1 MASPHCSSVQELSAH
16 LDGELSVPARVA
28 LEAHLAGCPAC
39 TARLA
44 ELRAVGVALRQRF
57 EVQAEAADMSGFAAS
72 VLARIRPYRPSLSE
86 RLSVGWQEW
95 RAHRPGTLWGG
106 GGFALAAAALLAVV
120 LFPRAPLQEA
130 VADGSRQHPTLESV
144 STDEQSH
151 IAPVV
156 LKTEGGD
163 AIIWLVDHPDR
174 PSLSLG
180 RDASVPEVAPAAPVR
195 PKGGEL

>member
-1 MASPHCSSVQELSAH
+1 MAVQHCTSVQELSAH
-16 LDGELSVPARVA
+16 LDGELSPQARVS
-28 LEAHLAGCPAC
+28 LEAHLQSCPGCA
-39 TARLA
+39 AKLA
-44 ELRAVGVALRQRF
+44 ELSAVGEVLRRRF
-57 EVQAEAADMSGFAAS
+57 EAQAEARDFSGFSAA
-72 VLARIRPYRPSLSE
+72 VLARLHPYRPSLGE
-86 RLSVGWQEW
+86 RLSVGWEEW
-95 RAHRPGTLWGG
+95 KRHRAGSLWGG
-106 GGFALAAAALLAVV
+106 LAVAAAALLAVFA
-120 LFPRAPLQEA
+120 LPR
-130 VADGSRQHPTLESV
+130 LESPPALEGALHPSLQAV

-180 RDASVPEVAPAAPVR
+180 TDASVPDVTPPPPAR

>member
-1 MASPHCSSVQELSAH
+1 MAVPHCTSVQELSAH
-16 LDGELSVPARVA
+16 LDGELSPAARVA
-28 LEAHLAGCPAC
+28 LEAHLVGCLAC

-44 ELRAVGVALRQRF
+44 ELRAVGAALRRRL
-57 EVQAEAADMSGFAAS
+57 EAKAEARDMSGFAAS
-72 VLARIRPYRPSLSE
+72 VLSRLTPSRPPLGE
-86 RLSVGWQEW
+86 RLSVAWEEW
-95 RAHRPGTLWGG
+95 RTHRPGTVFGG
-106 GGFALAAAALLAVV
+106 LGLTLAAVLALFL
-120 LFPRAPLQEA
+120 LPQRPAPEA
-130 VADGSRQHPTLESV
+130 VAESGRLNPTVEAV

-180 RDASVPEVAPAAPVR
+180 TDASVPDVTPPSPAR

>member
-1 MASPHCSSVQELSAH
+1 MSDPHCTSVQELSAH
-16 LDGELSVPARVA
+16 LDGELSVSARVA

-39 TARLA
+39 RARLA
-44 ELRAVGVALRQRF
+44 ELRAVGVALRRRF
-57 EVQAEAADMSGFAAS
+57 ETQAEARDFSGFAAS
-72 VLARIRPYRPSLSE
+72 VLARLQPYRPPLAE
-86 RLSVGWQEW
+86 RLSVAWEEW
-95 RAHRPGTLWGG
+95 KTHRPGTGLGG
-106 GGFALAAAALLAVV
+106 LGLIAAAVVAVLL
-120 LFPRAPLQEA
+120 LPQPPRPGA
-130 VADGSRQHPTLESV
+130 VADTGRQGPSLEAV

-180 RDASVPEVAPAAPVR
+180 TDASVPEVTPPAAVR
-195 PKGGEL
+195 PKGGQL

>member
-1 MASPHCSSVQELSAH
+1 MAVHHCTSVQELSAH
-16 LDGELSVPARVA
+16 LDGELSPGARVA
-28 LEAHLAGCPAC
+28 VEAALASCLAC
-39 TARLA
+39 SARLA
-44 ELRAVGVALRQRF
+44 ELRALGVLLRRRF
-57 EVQAEAADMSGFAAS
+57 EAHAEATDMSGFAAS
-72 VLARIRPYRPSLSE
+72 VLSRLQPYRPPLGE
-86 RLSVGWQEW
+86 RLSVAWEEW
-95 RAHRPGTLWGG
+95 RTHRPGAVFGG
-106 GGFALAAAALLAVV
+106 LGLTAAAVLAV
-120 LFPRAPLQEA
+120 LLLPQAPRPEA
-130 VADGSRQHPTLESV
+130 VADTGRLHPTVETV

-180 RDASVPEVAPAAPVR
+180 TDASVPEVTPPAR

>member
-1 MASPHCSSVQELSAH
+1 M
-16 LDGELSVPARVA
+16 
-28 LEAHLAGCPAC
+28 
-39 TARLA
+39 
-44 ELRAVGVALRQRF
+44 
-57 EVQAEAADMSGFAAS
+57 
-72 VLARIRPYRPSLSE
+72 PYRPSLGE
-86 RLSVGWQEW
+86 RLSVGWEEW
-95 RAHRPGTLWGG
+95 KRHRVGSLWGG
-106 GGFALAAAALLAVV
+106 FAVLAAVLLAVFA
-120 LFPRAPLQEA
+120 LPRAHGPQPLAEI
-130 VADGSRQHPTLESV
+130 GLHPSLETV

-180 RDASVPEVAPAAPVR
+180 TDASVPDVAPPAPAR

>member
-16 LDGELSVPARVA
+16 LDGELSAAARVA
-28 LEAHLAGCPAC
+28 LQAHLAGCPAC

-44 ELRAVGVALRQRF
+44 DLRAVGVALRRRF
-57 EVQAEAADMSGFAAS
+57 EVQAEATDMSGFAAG

-86 RLSVGWQEW
+86 RLSVGWEEW
-95 RAHRPGTLWGG
+95 RAHRAGTLFGG
-106 GGFALAAAALLAVV
+106 GGLALAAAALLAV
-120 LFPRAPLQEA
+120 LMLPRAPLPEA
-130 VADGSRQHPTLESV
+130 VAEGGRLHPSLESV

-180 RDASVPEVAPAAPVR
+180 SDASVPDVTPPAPVR
-195 PKGGEL
+195 PKSGEL

>member
-1 MASPHCSSVQELSAH
+1 MASPHCTSVQMSAH
-16 LDGELSVPARVA
+16 LDGELSPAERVA

-39 TARLA
+39 TAQMA
-44 ELRAVGVALRQRF
+44 ALRAVGAALRRRF
-57 EVQAEAADMSGFAAS
+57 EAQADAVDFSGFTAA
-72 VLARIRPYRPSLSE
+72 VLGRLKPYRPPLGE
-86 RLSVGWQEW
+86 RLSVAWEEW
-95 RAHRPGTLWGG
+95 RRHRPGTLF
-106 GGFALAAAALLAVV
+106 GGFGLTAAAVLAV
-120 LFPRAPLQEA
+120 LLLPRAPTPEA
-130 VADGSRQHPTLESV
+130 VVDGGRQHPTLEAV

-180 RDASVPEVAPAAPVR
+180 TDASVPEVTQPPAAR

>member
-1 MASPHCSSVQELSAH
+1 MSLPNCTPVQALSAH
-16 LDGELSVPARVA
+16 LDGELSPSARQA
-28 LEAHLAGCPAC
+28 LEGHLASCPSCA
-39 TARLA
+39 ARLEA
-44 ELRAVGVALRQRF
+44 LRAVSEAVRRRLEAK
-57 EVQAEAADMSGFAAS
+57 AEAADFTGFAAA
-72 VLARIRPYRPSLSE
+72 VLSRLEPHRPSVPE
-86 RLSVGWQEW
+86 RLRVGWQEW
-95 RAHRPGTLWGG
+95 RMHRAGSLWA
-106 GGFALAAAALLAVV
+106 GFAVAAALLVAVFA
-120 LFPRAPLQEA
+120 LPSARGPEPLVAGSLHPSLEA
-130 VADGSRQHPTLESV
+130 V

-180 RDASVPEVAPAAPVR
+180 RDASVPDVAPSAPVR

>member
-1 MASPHCSSVQELSAH
+1 MDVHHCTSVQALSAH
-16 LDGELSVPARVA
+16 LDGELPSAARVA
-28 LEAHLAGCPAC
+28 LEAHLARCPAC

-44 ELRAVGVALRQRF
+44 ELRAVGVVLRRRI
-57 EVQAEAADMSGFAAS
+57 EAQAEARDMSGFAAS
-72 VLARIRPYRPSLSE
+72 VLSRLKPYRPPLGE
-86 RLSVGWQEW
+86 RLSVAWEEW
-95 RAHRPGTLWGG
+95 WTHRPGTLFGG
-106 GGFALAAAALLAVV
+106 LGLTAAALLALV
-120 LFPRAPLQEA
+120 LLPVQSPRPEA
-130 VADGSRQHPTLESV
+130 VADVGRLNPTLESV

-180 RDASVPEVAPAAPVR
+180 TDASVPEVAPPAPAR

>member
-1 MASPHCSSVQELSAH
+1 MASLHCTSVQELSAH
-16 LDGELSVPARVA
+16 LDGELSPAARQTLEVHLA
-28 LEAHLAGCPAC
+28 SCQACAKRLEA
-39 TARLA
+39 
-44 ELRAVGVALRQRF
+44 LRAVGEALRRRF
-57 EVQAEAADMSGFAAS
+57 EAKAEATDFSGFAAA
-72 VLARIRPYRPSLSE
+72 VLSRLQPHRPSLPE
-86 RLSVGWQEW
+86 RLRVGWEEW
-95 RAHRPGTLWGG
+95 RTHRAGGLWS
-106 GGFALAAAALLAVV
+106 GFAVAAALLVV
-120 LFPRAPLQEA
+120 VFALPSARGPEPVATGSLHPSLEA
-130 VADGSRQHPTLESV
+130 V

-180 RDASVPEVAPAAPVR
+180 TDASVPDVAPAATVR

>member
-1 MASPHCSSVQELSAH
+1 MAVQHCTSVQELSAH
-16 LDGELSVPARVA
+16 LDGELSPQARVA
-28 LEAHLAGCPAC
+28 LEAHLASCPGCG
-39 TARLA
+39 ARLA
-44 ELRAVGVALRQRF
+44 ELRAVGEVLRRRF
-57 EVQAEAADMSGFAAS
+57 EVQAEAQDFSGFTAA
-72 VLARIRPYRPSLSE
+72 VLARVKPYRPSLGE
-86 RLSVGWQEW
+86 RLSVGFEEW
-95 RAHRPGTLWGG
+95 RRHRAGSLWS
-106 GGFALAAAALLAVV
+106 GFAVLAAVLLAIFA
-120 LFPRAPLQEA
+120 LPQLQGPSEA
-130 VADGSRQHPTLESV
+130 GLHPTLEAV

-180 RDASVPEVAPAAPVR
+180 TDASVPEVAPPAPAR

>member
-1 MASPHCSSVQELSAH
+1 MDVHHCTAVQLSEH
-16 LDGELSVPARVA
+16 LDGELPSSARVA
-28 LEAHLAGCPAC
+28 LEAHLAGCPSC

-44 ELRAVGVALRQRF
+44 ELRAVGIALRRHIDAQVEKR
-57 EVQAEAADMSGFAAS
+57 DMSGFAAS
-72 VLARIRPYRPSLSE
+72 VLSRLQPYRPPLGE
-86 RLSVGWQEW
+86 RLGVAWEEW
-95 RAHRPGTLWGG
+95 RTHRPGTLFGG
-106 GGFALAAAALLAVV
+106 LGLTAAAVVALLLLPVQS
-120 LFPRAPLQEA
+120 PQPEA
-130 VADGSRQHPTLESV
+130 VAEVGRLNPTLESV

-180 RDASVPEVAPAAPVR
+180 TDASVPEVAPPAPAR

>member
-1 MASPHCSSVQELSAH
+1 MATLPCTSVQELSAH
-16 LDGELSVPARVA
+16 LDGELSPSARQT
-28 LEAHLAGCPAC
+28 LEAHLASCPDCA
-39 TARLA
+39 ARLVA
-44 ELRAVGVALRQRF
+44 MRTVGEALRRRF
-57 EVQAEAADMSGFAAS
+57 EVTAEATDFSGFSAA
-72 VLARIRPYRPSLSE
+72 VLARLQPHRPSLGE
-86 RLSVGWQEW
+86 RIRVSWEEW
-95 RAHRPGTLWGG
+95 RTHRGG
-106 GGFALAAAALLAVV
+106 SLFGGLAVAGALLFALLA
-120 LFPRAPLQEA
+120 LPSSQGPTPL
-130 VADGSRQHPTLESV
+130 VAGSLHPALQSV

-180 RDASVPEVAPAAPVR
+180 SDASVPDVAPPAPVR

>member
-1 MASPHCSSVQELSAH
+1 MSVPHCTSVQLSAH
-16 LDGELSVPARVA
+16 LDGELSPTARVA
-28 LEAHLAGCPAC
+28 LEAHLASCPPC

-44 ELRAVGVALRQRF
+44 GLRAVGVALRRRF
-57 EVQAEAADMSGFAAS
+57 EAEAEARDMSGFAAS
-72 VLARIRPYRPSLSE
+72 VLSRLKPYRPSLGE
-86 RLSVGWQEW
+86 RLGVAWEEW
-95 RAHRPGTLWGG
+95 RTHRPATLFGG
-106 GGFALAAAALLAVV
+106 LGLSAAAILAV
-120 LFPRAPLQEA
+120 LLLPQPPRPAA
-130 VADGSRQHPTLESV
+130 MADASGQNPSV
-144 STDEQSH
+144 ETISTDEQSH

-180 RDASVPEVAPAAPVR
+180 TDASVPDVTPPAPVR

>member
-1 MASPHCSSVQELSAH
+1 MAVQHCTSVQDLSVH
-16 LDGELSVPARVA
+16 LDGELSPQARVA
-28 LEAHLAGCPAC
+28 LEAHLASCLSCA
-39 TARLA
+39 ARLA
-44 ELRAVGVALRQRF
+44 ALSAVGQGLRRHF
-57 EVQAEAADMSGFAAS
+57 EAQAEARDFSGFSAA
-72 VLARIRPYRPSLSE
+72 VLARLKPYRPSLGE
-86 RLSVGWQEW
+86 RLSVGFEEW
-95 RAHRPGTLWGG
+95 KRHRMGSLWGG
-106 GGFALAAAALLAVV
+106 FAVLAAVLLAVFALPQV
-120 LFPRAPLQEA
+120 RSPQP
-130 VADGSRQHPTLESV
+130 VAENGLHPTLEAV

-180 RDASVPEVAPAAPVR
+180 TDASVPDVAPPAPAR

>member
-1 MASPHCSSVQELSAH
+1 MAVQHCTSVQDLSAH
-16 LDGELSVPARVA
+16 LDGELAPQARVA
-28 LEAHLAGCPAC
+28 LEAHLASCLPCA
-39 TARLA
+39 ARLA
-44 ELRAVGVALRQRF
+44 ALSVVGEALRRRF
-57 EVQAEAADMSGFAAS
+57 EAQAEARDFSGFSAA
-72 VLARIRPYRPSLSE
+72 VLARLKPYRPSLGE
-86 RLSVGWQEW
+86 RLAVGWEEW
-95 RAHRPGTLWGG
+95 KRHRAGSLW
-106 GGFALAAAALLAVV
+106 GGFALLAAVLLAVFALPQV
-120 LFPRAPLQEA
+120 YGPQPLPETGLHPSLEA
-130 VADGSRQHPTLESV
+130 V

-180 RDASVPEVAPAAPVR
+180 NDASVPDVTPPSPAR